1 MLPSSR
7 TYLAEKITICLV
19 ILMLL
24 AGYILFYT
32 DIDKFEAYVKEDG
45 IVEWLTVV
53 GLMAGCFVCLYRF
66 VKLYRYRN
74 WWFLTVVML
83 LAMMLFF
90 VAGEEI
96 SWGQRIF
103 GIKSPEFFV
112 EENSQHEM
120 NFHNLIIHGVKI
132 NKLIFTFG
140 LIVALSVYLVA
151 MQLLYYRYHK
161 IKKLIDSSGI
171 PIPRLYQII
180 SFILLFVFTSLLH
193 HDKNSE
199 LLECGAAML
208 FFLIILNP
216 KNLSA
221 FNHTIQ
227 VKQQGSIQH

>member
-1 MLPSSR
+1 MPSSR
-7 TYLAEKITICLV
+7 IYFAEKFTIFLV
-19 ILMLL
+19 ILILL
-24 AGYILFYT
+24 TGYILFYT
-32 DIDKFEAYVKEDG
+32 DIYKFEAYVQEDG

-53 GLMAGCFVCLYRF
+53 GLMAGCFICLYRF

-132 NKLIFTFG
+132 NKLIFSFG
-140 LIVALSVYLVA
+140 LIVALSFYLVV
-151 MQLLYYRYHK
+151 MQLLYYKYDK
-161 IKKLIDSSGI
+161 IKKLIDSSGV

-193 HDKNSE
+193 HEKNSE

-221 FNHTIQ
+221 FNH
-227 VKQQGSIQH
+227 SIQINQ

>member
-1 MLPSSR
+1 MLPSSAK
-7 TYLAEKITICLV
+7 YVVEKFTIFLV
-19 ILMLL
+19 VSMLL

-32 DIDKFEAYVKEDG
+32 DIDKFEAYVQEDG
-45 IVEWLTVV
+45 IVEWLTVG

-66 VKLYRYRN
+66 VKLYKHRN

-120 NFHNLIIHGVKI
+120 NFHNLVIHGVKI
-132 NKLIFTFG
+132 NKLIFSFG
-140 LIVALSVYLVA
+140 LIVALSIYLVV
-151 MQLLYYRYHK
+151 MQLLYYRHGK

-180 SFILLFVFTSLLH
+180 GFILLFVLTSLLH

-216 KNLSA
+216 RNLSA
-221 FNHTIQ
+221 FTLNPD
-227 VKQQGSIQH
+227 